1 MTQIFDI
8 PCPMINL
15 GHFQRAKILY
25 IFCIIVVFR
34 EINEME
40 MHGIHIMESV
50 DRHLFSQNYN
60 NKKKLREEE
69 IERKNH
75 FQFGDS

>member
-1 MTQIFDI
+1 
-8 PCPMINL
+8 
-15 GHFQRAKILY
+15 
-25 IFCIIVVFR
+25 
-34 EINEME
+34 